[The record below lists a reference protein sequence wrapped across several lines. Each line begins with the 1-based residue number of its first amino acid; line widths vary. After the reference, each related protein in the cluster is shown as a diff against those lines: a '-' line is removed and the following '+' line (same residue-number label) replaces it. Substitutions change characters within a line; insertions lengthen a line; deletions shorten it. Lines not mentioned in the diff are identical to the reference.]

1 MKDHNPWELN
11 EVNSNKTD
19 LLSDNFKRSAL
30 DIQPQRIIGAWPYMI
45 LSAGLA
51 LFIAWTYLR
60 YELNVY
66 EVRTSAVLESNQGMG
81 ALESIYSTK
90 DPLNNQIALLR
101 SPTVAKRV
109 VDKLHLNYHSWVDGK
124 FRDRDLYNQLEWW
137 VTDSVSNRTNFLR
150 FEIIPKGDQFE
161 WRIGAS
167 RGIAFWG
174 RAFDLEGTWV
184 QVNKKSLTLPGS
196 VIQMMERDPWNEA
209 NLLSGSMSVG
219 SQKDNNVVNI
229 AFQDIVPQRG
239 VAILRELIPAYREE
253 AKINK
258 SISLQ
263 QSLNFIQDRLI
274 PVTME
279 LDSVETVI
287 SNYKMEI
294 GFQGQTMEE
303 GSGFKMLQQYEL
315 QLEDLALIEARLNFA
330 QKQFATSNIE
340 EDLNLSGIT
349 DPVLQSRV
357 EKFNKLQE
365 EQRKLSRTLS
375 TNNPRMA
382 EVDNMLSEARQRMG
396 EEFDIQRRNL
406 DTMRSKLSTK
416 LGELKL
422 ALRELPELEREMDRQ
437 TRMRGIK
444 QTLFTML
451 LQNREEVAI
460 KLASVS
466 VETAVLSP
474 PKIPSVP
481 VSPKRQEIM
490 IGAFLAGLLFPLII
504 VMLKELLNNKII
516 SRKQLQQLSSTP
528 VLAEIDQAKDGSESI
543 VVSGRDR
550 SIIGEQF
557 RSLRTNLGFYG
568 KPGKTLFVVL
578 TSSMSGEGKSFISAN
593 LAASFAI
600 LGKKVALL
608 EFDLRKPKLR
618 QRFDLPASRG
628 IVNVLMGEDEP
639 GTIAVPIMEGYHY
652 DLFPSGPIPP
662 NPSELMAMSGMEKLK
677 RHLDYNYDVVIIDTP
692 PFGLVTDAQL
702 LNDWA
707 DVSLVVVRFMAT
719 VREQVIEIEE
729 SKRRK
734 TFSKMALIFN
744 GIKTSGYY
752 GYRYGYYGQKRKYGY
767 GYYTKTSG

>member
-11 EVNSNKTD
+11 EVSSPKAD

-45 LSAGLA
+45 LCAAIGVFL
-51 LFIAWTYLR
+51 AWTYLR
-60 YELNVY
+60 YEQNLY
-66 EVRTSAVLESNQGMG
+66 EVNTSAVLENNEGMG

-109 VDKLHLNYHSWVDGK
+109 VDKLHLNYQAWVDGK
-124 FRDRDLYNQLEWW
+124 FKDKDLFTQLKWW
-137 VTDSVSNRTNFLR
+137 VVKPTENKKSFLR

-161 WRIGAS
+161 WRTATT

-174 RAFDLEGTWV
+174 REFTLEGNTV
-184 QVNKKSLTLPGS
+184 LIEKRSLNLGS
-196 VIQMMERDPWNEA
+196 SSIQMEERDPWNVAEQ
-209 NLLSGSMSVG
+209 LSSTLGIST
-219 SQKDNNVVNI
+219 KKENNVVGI
-229 AFQDIVPQRG
+229 ALQDYVPERA
-239 VAILRELIPAYREE
+239 VAVLNELIPAYREE

-258 SISLQ
+258 SLSLQ

-294 GFQGQTMEE
+294 GFQGQNLEE
-303 GSGFKMLQQYEL
+303 GSGFKTLQAYEA
-315 QLEDLALIEARLNFA
+315 QLEDLAVIESRLDFA

-340 EDLNLSGIT
+340 EDLHLSGIT
-349 DPVLQSRV
+349 DPVLQARV
-357 EKFNKLQE
+357 EKFNKLQD
-365 EQRKLSRTLS
+365 EQRKMARTLS
-375 TNNPRMA
+375 GNNPRLQ
-382 EVDNMLSEARQRMG
+382 EVENMLSEARQRMG
-396 EEFDIQRRNL
+396 EEFDVQRKNIE
-406 DTMRSKLSTK
+406 TMRVKLQAK
-416 LGELKL
+416 LGELKV
-422 ALRELPELEREMDRQ
+422 ALQELPELEREMDRQ
-437 TRMRGIK
+437 KRMSGIK

-466 VETAVLSP
+466 VQTAVLSP
-474 PKIPSVP
+474 PKIPKVP

-490 IGAFLAGLLFPLII
+490 VGAFLAGLVFPLLI

-516 SRKQLQQLSSTP
+516 SRKQLQQLSSIP
-528 VLAEIDQAKDGSESI
+528 VLAEIDQAKEGNESI

-557 RSLRTNLGFYG
+557 RSLRTNLTFYG
-568 KPGKTLFVVL
+568 KPGKTLFVVV

-618 QRFDLPASRG
+618 QRFDLPASKG

-639 GTIAVPIMEGYHY
+639 NTIAVPVMEGYHY

-677 RHLDYNYDVVIIDTP
+677 RYLDYNYDVVIIDTP

-707 DVSLVVVRFMAT
+707 DVSLVVVRFMTT
-719 VREQVIEIEE
+719 VRDQVIEIEE

-734 TFSKMALIFN
+734 TFKNMALIFN

>member
-1 MKDHNPWELN
+1 MKDHNPWDLN
-11 EVNSNKTD
+11 EVSSNKAD

-45 LSAGLA
+45 LCAGFA

-66 EVRTSAVLESNQGMG
+66 EVRTSAVLENNQGMG

-124 FRDRDLYNQLEWW
+124 FRDRDLFNQLVWW
-137 VTDSVSNRTNFLR
+137 VIDSSSNRNNFLR

-161 WRIGAS
+161 WRTS
-167 RGIAFWG
+167 TNRGIAFWG
-174 RAFDLEGTWV
+174 RDFDLDGTRV
-184 QVNKKSLTLPGS
+184 KISKKSLTLPGS
-196 VIQMMERDPWNEA
+196 VIQMMERDPWSEA

-219 SQKDNNVVNI
+219 SQKDNNVVSI
-229 AFQDIVPQRG
+229 AVQDIVPERG

-258 SISLQ
+258 SSSLQ

-303 GSGFKMLQQYEL
+303 GSGFKMLQQYEM

-340 EDLNLSGIT
+340 EDLHLSGIT

-365 EQRKLSRTLS
+365 EQRKLARSLS
-375 TNNPRMA
+375 ANNPRLI

-416 LGELKL
+416 LGELKS
-422 ALRELPELEREMDRQ
+422 ALTELPELEREMDRQ

-474 PKIPSVP
+474 PKVPSVP

-490 IGAFLAGLLFPLII
+490 IGAFLAGLVFPLII

-516 SRKQLQQLSSTP
+516 SRKQLQQLSSIP
-528 VLAEIDQAKDGSESI
+528 VVAEIDQAKAPDSI
-543 VVSGRDR
+543 VISGRDR

-557 RSLRTNLGFYG
+557 RSLRTNLSFYG
-568 KPGKTLFVVL
+568 KPGKTQYVL
-578 TSSMSGEGKSFISAN
+578 VTSSMSGEGKSFISAN

-600 LGKKVALL
+600 LGKRVALL

-628 IVNVLMGEDEP
+628 IVNVLLGEEEP
-639 GTIAVPIMEGYHY
+639 GTIPVPVMEGYNY

-677 RHLDYNYDVVIIDTP
+677 RYLDYNYDIVIIDTP

-707 DVSLVVVRFMAT
+707 DVCLVVVRFMTT
-719 VREQVIEIEE
+719 VRDQVLEIEE
-729 SKRRK
+729 AKRRN
-734 TFSKMALIFN
+734 TFKRMALIFN

-767 GYYTKTSG
+767 GYYTKEG

>member
-11 EVNSNKTD
+11 EVSSNKTD

-45 LSAGLA
+45 LCAGLA

-60 YELNVY
+60 YELNIY
-66 EVRTSAVLESNQGMG
+66 EVRTSAVLENNQGMG

-124 FRDRDLYNQLEWW
+124 FRDRDLFNQLVWW
-137 VTDSVSNRTNFLR
+137 VIDSSSNRTNFLR

-161 WRIGAS
+161 WRTGTN

-174 RAFDLEGTWV
+174 RDFDLDGTRV
-184 QVNKKSLTLPGS
+184 KISKKSLTLPGS
-196 VIQMMERDPWNEA
+196 VIQMMERDPWSEA

-219 SQKDNNVVNI
+219 SQKDNNVVTI
-229 AFQDIVPQRG
+229 VVQDIVPERG

-258 SISLQ
+258 SSSLQ
-263 QSLNFIQDRLI
+263 QSLNFIQDRLM

-303 GSGFKMLQQYEL
+303 GSGFKMLQQYEM

-330 QKQFATSNIE
+330 QKQFATSNIQ
-340 EDLNLSGIT
+340 EDLHLSGIT

-365 EQRKLSRTLS
+365 EQRKLARSLS
-375 TNNPRMA
+375 DNNPKLT

-396 EEFDIQRRNL
+396 EEFDVQRRNL
-406 DTMRSKLSTK
+406 DTMRNKLSTK
-416 LGELKL
+416 LGELKS

-474 PKIPSVP
+474 PKVPSVP

-490 IGAFLAGLLFPLII
+490 IGAFLAGLVFPLII

-528 VLAEIDQAKDGSESI
+528 VLAEIDQAQDGSDSI

-557 RSLRTNLGFYG
+557 RLLRTNLGFYG

-639 GTIAVPIMEGYHY
+639 GTIAVPVMEGYHY
-652 DLFPSGPIPP
+652 DLFPSGPVPP

-734 TFSKMALIFN
+734 TFNKMALIFN

-752 GYRYGYYGQKRKYGY
+752 GYRYGYYGKKRKYGY
-767 GYYTKTSG
+767 GYYTKE

>member
-1 MKDHNPWELN
+1 MKDHNPWDSDKVIE
-11 EVNSNKTD
+11 KRAD

-45 LSAGLA
+45 LCAGLA
-51 LFIAWTYLR
+51 LFLAWTYLR

-66 EVRTSAVLESNQGMG
+66 EVRTSAVLENNQGLG
-81 ALESIYSTK
+81 SLESIYSTK

-109 VDKLHLNYHSWVDGK
+109 VDKLHLNNRSWVDGQFK
-124 FRDRDLYNQLEWW
+124 DRDMYNQLEWW
-137 VTDSVSNRTNFLR
+137 VVDSLNSKDYSLR
-150 FEIIPKGDQFE
+150 FEIIPQGDQFE
-161 WRIGAS
+161 WRTAQS

-174 RAFDLEGTWV
+174 REFGIGGSRIKI
-184 QVNKKSLTLPGS
+184 NKKTLTLPS
-196 VIQMMERDPWNEA
+196 STIQLMQTDPWSEA
-209 NLLSGSMSVG
+209 SNLSSSLAVG
-219 SQKDNNVVNI
+219 SQKDNNVVSI
-229 AFQDIVPQRG
+229 ALQDVVPERA
-239 VAILRELIPAYREE
+239 VAILKQLIPAYQEE

-263 QSLNFIQDRLI
+263 QSLNFIQDRLLPI
-274 PVTME
+274 TVE

-294 GFQGQTMEE
+294 GFQGQSIGDDTN
-303 GSGFKMLQQYEL
+303 FKLLQQYEA
-315 QLEDLALIEARLNFA
+315 QLEDLSMIESRLNFA
-330 QKQFATSNIE
+330 QKQFATANLE
-340 EDLNLSGIT
+340 EDLLLSGIS
-349 DPVLQSRV
+349 DPVLQSRI
-357 EKFNKLQE
+357 EMFNRLQQ
-365 EQRKLSRTLS
+365 EQRKLSKTLS
-375 TNNPRMA
+375 DGNPKLV
-382 EVDNMLSEARQRMG
+382 EVENMLSEARQRMG
-396 EEFDIQRRNL
+396 EEFDVQRKNL
-406 DTMRSKLSTK
+406 EMMRSKFVS
-416 LGELKL
+416 KL
-422 ALRELPELEREMDRQ
+422 AEIRTALQELPELEREMDRQ

-444 QTLFTML
+444 QSLFTLL

-474 PKIPSVP
+474 PKIPGAP

-490 IGAFLAGLLFPLII
+490 IGAFLAGLVFPLII

-516 SRKQLQQLSSTP
+516 SRKQLQQLSSIP
-528 VLAEIDQAKDGSESI
+528 VLAEIDQAKDGKDSI

-568 KPGKTLFVVL
+568 KPGKSLFVVV

-639 GTIAVPIMEGYHY
+639 GNIAVPVMEGFHY

-677 RHLDYNYDVVIIDTP
+677 RHLDYNYDVIIIDTP

-707 DVSLVVVRFMAT
+707 DVSLVVVRFMTT
-719 VREQVIEIEE
+719 VRDQVLEVEE
-729 SKRRK
+729 ARLRK
-734 TFSKMALIFN
+734 VFNNMALIFN

-767 GYYTKTSG
+767 GYYTKEG

>member
-1 MKDHNPWELN
+1 
-11 EVNSNKTD
+11 
-19 LLSDNFKRSAL
+19 
-30 DIQPQRIIGAWPYMI
+30 
-45 LSAGLA
+45 
-51 LFIAWTYLR
+51 
-60 YELNVY
+60 
-66 EVRTSAVLESNQGMG
+66 VLESNEGLG
-81 ALESIYSTK
+81 AVEALYSYK

-109 VDKLHLNYHSWVDGK
+109 VDIVHFNYQSWVDGK
-124 FRDRDLYNQLEWW
+124 FKDKDLFNQLRWW
-137 VTDSVSNRTNFLR
+137 VVSPAPNRKSYLR

-161 WRIGAS
+161 WRTPS
-167 RGIAFWG
+167 TRGIAFWG
-174 RAFDLEGTWV
+174 RNFTMEGNSV
-184 QVNKKSLTLPGS
+184 VIERRSLNLGS
-196 VIQMMERDPWNEA
+196 NVIQMEERDPWNVAEQ
-209 NLLSGSMSVG
+209 LSSRLMITTKKENSVVG
-219 SQKDNNVVNI
+219 I
-229 AFQDIVPQRG
+229 ALQDYVPERA
-239 VAILRELIPAYREE
+239 VAVLKELMPAYREE

-258 SISLQ
+258 SMSLQ
-263 QSLNFIQDRLI
+263 QSLSFIQDRLI

-294 GFQGQTMEE
+294 GFQGQNMEE
-303 GSGFKMLQQYEL
+303 GSGFRMLQQYET
-315 QLEDLALIEARLNFA
+315 QLEDLSLIEARLNFA

-340 EDLNLSGIT
+340 EDLHLSGIT
-349 DPVLQSRV
+349 DPVLQSRISQ
-357 EKFNKLQE
+357 FNRLQQE
-365 EQRKLSRTLS
+365 HRKMNKSLS
-375 TNNPRMA
+375 NDNPRMV
-382 EVDNMLSEARQRMG
+382 ELDNMLSEARQRMG
-396 EEFDIQRRNL
+396 EEFDIQRKNL
-406 DTMRSKLSTK
+406 DTMRFRLTSK
-416 LGELKL
+416 LGELKS

-437 TRMRGIK
+437 SRMRGIK
-444 QTLFTML
+444 QSLFTML
-451 LQNREEVAI
+451 LQNREDVAI

-466 VETAVLSP
+466 VQSAVLSP
-474 PKIPSVP
+474 PKVPKVP

-490 IGAFLAGLLFPLII
+490 IGAFLAGLVFPLII

-528 VLAEIDQAKDGSESI
+528 VLAEIDQAKDGGETI

-568 KPGKTLFVVL
+568 KPGKSLFVVV

-618 QRFDLPASRG
+618 QRFELPASKG
-628 IVNVLMGEDEP
+628 IVNVLMGEEDP
-639 GTIAVPIMEGYHY
+639 GNIAVPVMEGYHY

-702 LNDWA
+702 LNEWA
-707 DVSLVVVRFMAT
+707 DISLVVVRFMTT
-719 VREQVIEIEE
+719 VRDQVIEIEE

-734 TFSKMALIFN
+734 TFNSMALIFN

>member
-11 EVNSNKTD
+11 EVSSNKTD

-45 LSAGLA
+45 LCAGLA
-51 LFIAWTYLR
+51 LFLAWTYLR

-66 EVRTSAVLESNQGMG
+66 EVKTSAVLESNQGMG

-109 VDKLHLNYHSWVDGK
+109 SDKLHLNYRSWVDGK
-124 FRDRDLYNQLEWW
+124 FKDRDLYNQLEWW
-137 VTDSVSNRTNFLR
+137 VIDSTNNRNNFLR
-150 FEIIPKGDQFE
+150 FELIPKGDQFE
-161 WRIGAS
+161 WKTGTS

-174 RAFDLEGTWV
+174 RAFDMEGTRV

-209 NLLSGSMSVG
+209 NILSGSMFVG

-229 AFQDIVPQRG
+229 SVQDIVPERG
-239 VAILRELIPAYREE
+239 AAILRELIPAYREE

-258 SISLQ
+258 SISLR
-263 QSLNFIQDRLI
+263 QSLSFIQDRLI

-303 GSGFKMLQQYEL
+303 GSGFKMLQQYEM

-340 EDLNLSGIT
+340 EDLHLSGIT

-365 EQRKLSRTLS
+365 EQRKLARSLS
-375 TNNPRMA
+375 TNNPRLT

-416 LGELKL
+416 LAELKS

-481 VSPKRQEIM
+481 VSP
-490 IGAFLAGLLFPLII
+490 
-504 VMLKELLNNKII
+504 
-516 SRKQLQQLSSTP
+516 
-528 VLAEIDQAKDGSESI
+528 
-543 VVSGRDR
+543 
-550 SIIGEQF
+550 
-557 RSLRTNLGFYG
+557 
-568 KPGKTLFVVL
+568 
-578 TSSMSGEGKSFISAN
+578 
-593 LAASFAI
+593 
-600 LGKKVALL
+600 
-608 EFDLRKPKLR
+608 
-618 QRFDLPASRG
+618 
-628 IVNVLMGEDEP
+628 
-639 GTIAVPIMEGYHY
+639 
-652 DLFPSGPIPP
+652 
-662 NPSELMAMSGMEKLK
+662 
-677 RHLDYNYDVVIIDTP
+677 
-692 PFGLVTDAQL
+692 
-702 LNDWA
+702 
-707 DVSLVVVRFMAT
+707 
-719 VREQVIEIEE
+719 
-729 SKRRK
+729 
-734 TFSKMALIFN
+734 
-744 GIKTSGYY
+744 
-752 GYRYGYYGQKRKYGY
+752 
-767 GYYTKTSG
+767 

>member
-1 MKDHNPWELN
+1 MKDHNPWEVNQLN
-11 EVNSNKTD
+11 NTRTE
-19 LLSDNFKRSAL
+19 LLSDNFKKSAM
-30 DIQPQRIIGAWPYMI
+30 DIQPQRIIGAWPYML
-45 LSAGLA
+45 LSACLGLF
-51 LFIAWTYLR
+51 LAWTYLR

-109 VDKLHLNYHSWVDGK
+109 VDKLHLNNRSWVDGK
-124 FRDRDLYNQLEWW
+124 FKDRDLFNQLEWW
-137 VTDSVSNRTNFLR
+137 VVNSSENVNQTLR

-161 WRIGAS
+161 WNASGS
-167 RGIAFWG
+167 RGLAFWG
-174 RAFDLEGTWV
+174 REFDMNGTRLKI
-184 QVNKKSLTLPGS
+184 NKKSLSLPGS
-196 VIQMMERDPWNEA
+196 AIQMMALDPWTEA
-209 NLLSGSMSVG
+209 NRLSSSMSVG
-219 SQKDNNVVNI
+219 SQKDNNVVSI
-229 AFQDIVPQRG
+229 SVQDVVPERG
-239 VAILRELIPAYREE
+239 VAILKELIPAYREE

-263 QSLNFIQDRLI
+263 QSFNFIQDRLI
-274 PVTME
+274 PITME

-294 GFQGQTMEE
+294 GFQGQAIGDE
-303 GSGFKMLQQYEL
+303 SNFKLLQEYET
-315 QLEDLALIEARLNFA
+315 QLDDLAMIETRLDFA
-330 QKQFATSNIE
+330 QKQFATANLE
-340 EDLNLSGIT
+340 EDLLLSGIS
-349 DPVLQSRV
+349 DPVLQSRIDQ
-357 EKFNKLQE
+357 FNKLQQ
-365 EQRKLSRTLS
+365 EQRKLSKSLS
-375 TNNPRMA
+375 SGNPRLL

-396 EEFDIQRRNL
+396 EEFDVQRRNL
-406 DTMRSKLSTK
+406 DLMRSKLVSK
-416 LGELKL
+416 LAELKT
-422 ALRELPELEREMDRQ
+422 ALQELPELEREMDRQ

-474 PKIPSVP
+474 PKVPSAP

-490 IGAFLAGLLFPLII
+490 LGAFLAGLIFPLIL

-516 SRKQLQQLSSTP
+516 SRKQLQQLSTLP
-528 VLAEIDQAKDGSESI
+528 VLTEIDQAKAPDSI
-543 VVSGRDR
+543 VISGRDR

-557 RSLRTNLGFYG
+557 RSLRTNLSFYS
-568 KPGKTLFVVL
+568 KQGKTQYVLL

-618 QRFDLPASRG
+618 QRFDLPASKG
-628 IVNVLMGEDEP
+628 IVNVLMGEEDP
-639 GTIAVPIMEGYHY
+639 ASIGVPVMEGYCY
-652 DLFPSGPIPP
+652 NLYPSGPVPP
-662 NPSELMAMSGMEKLK
+662 NPSELMATTNMDKFK
-677 RHLDYNYDVVIIDTP
+677 RHLDYNYDIVIIDTP

-702 LNDWA
+702 LKEWA
-707 DVSLVVVRFMAT
+707 DVCLVVVRFMTT
-719 VREQVIEIEE
+719 VRDQVLEVEE
-729 SKRRK
+729 AKQRNL
-734 TFSKMALIFN
+734 FNNMALIFN

-752 GYRYGYYGQKRKYGY
+752 GYRYGYYGKKRKYGY
-767 GYYTKTSG
+767 GYYTKES